1 MRKPAPTD
9 RPIHPLLAERWS
21 PYAFTGEDIAE
32 ADLLALFEA
41 ARWAASSYN
50 EQPWRFIVARR
61 EEAEAF
67 EKVLSCLVPFNQGW
81 ARHAPVLGLGLVQT
95 LRPGDGSPNVA
106 AQHDLGLA
114 AASLTVEATHRR
126 LSVHQMSGIVAD
138 RIRAAWALPDDV
150 LPLTALAIGHAAS
163 LAATPE
169 DLRDRQRRPRERRRL
184 PEFVFGERWGAPAP
198 FLTGDPGD

>member
-1 MRKPAPTD
+1 MRKPAPAD

-21 PYAFTGEDIAE
+21 PYAFTDEGVAEEDLI
-32 ADLLALFEA
+32 ALFEA

-61 EEAEAF
+61 EEPAAF

-81 ARHAPVLGLGLVQT
+81 AGHAPVLALGLVQT
-95 LRPGDGSPNVA
+95 LRPGDGSPNAA

-114 AASLTVEATHRR
+114 AASLTVEATHRG

-138 RIRAAWALPDDV
+138 RIRDAWALPDDV
-150 LPLTALAIGHAAS
+150 LPLTGLAIGRAAS
-163 LAATPE
+163 LGATPE
-169 DLRDRQRRPRERRRL
+169 DMRDRQARPRERRRL
-184 PEFVFGERWGAPAP
+184 PELVFGERWGEPAP
-198 FLTGDPGD
+198 FLDLEPED